1 MFVDMMFSL
10 GLYPLINKPTRITD
24 HSATLIDNIFT
35 NELDSKINSGLL
47 ISGISEHLP
56 IFAVCKYPDINR
68 ISNQR
73 YTLIRQTDNHC
84 IDAMK
89 NELLLHNW
97 DDVMGSTYVNIAY
110 DNFIKTFVN
119 LYDKHCPVKKSCSK
133 VNGNKIKPW
142 FTSGLR
148 NACKQKMTY
157 TGSFCSADQKVLR
170 KSTKCTQNKL
180 TTILRN
186 SEKIYYSTLL
196 DKEKNNIKGTWKILN
211 TIIRKGQQSSPLP
224 DKFMSNGK
232 TVTHKK
238 YIANG
243 FNDFFVNVGPNL
255 AKDINIPNE
264 NIHVLDYLKS
274 QNPESMFLASVEES
288 ELINIV
294 RNCKIKNLQDMM
306 A

>member
-1 MFVDMMFSL
+1 
-10 GLYPLINKPTRITD
+10 
-24 HSATLIDNIFT
+24 
-35 NELDSKINSGLL
+35 
-47 ISGISEHLP
+47 
-56 IFAVCKYPDINR
+56 
-68 ISNQR
+68 
-73 YTLIRQTDNHC
+73 
-84 IDAMK
+84 
-89 NELLLHNW
+89 
-97 DDVMGSTYVNIAY
+97 MGSTDVNIAY

-119 LYDKHCPVKKSCSK
+119 LYDKHCPVKKICSN

-142 FTSGLR
+142 FTTGLR
-148 NACKQKMTY
+148 NACKKKNNLYRKFLQCRTK
-157 TGSFCSADQKVLR
+157 SAEERYKVY
-170 KSTKCTQNKL
+170 KNKL

-211 TIIRKGQQSSPLP
+211 TIIRKGQHSSPLP

-238 YIANG
+238 DIANG

-264 NIHVLDYLKS
+264 NTHVLDYLKS

-288 ELINIV
+288 EVINIV
-294 RNCKIKNLQDMM
+294 RNCKNKKSTGYDGIDMTIIKQVIYHIIKPFFIIIRQPLCPVVGRRPQHAVSKLPCLVLSSAISCRSSICPGRLSIAWLVSLVVFSCHMVSNW
-306 A
+306 